1 MNEGK
6 DQSMT
11 VHPYP
16 QKIRQAVA
24 ETVARQI
31 LVMKD
36 WRDLDSQTQHAFLTD
51 ADEILAALWEASR
64 VDTLEQLEKLPRD
77 VALIDRHG
85 RVESDYAGTNNID
98 SGDLPAHIMHWGDQ
112 V

>member
-1 MNEGK
+1 
-6 DQSMT
+6 MT
-11 VHPYP
+11 AHPYP

-36 WRDLDSQTQHAFLTD
+36 WGDLDSQTQHAFLTD

-64 VDTLEQLEKLPRD
+64 V
-77 VALIDRHG
+77 
-85 RVESDYAGTNNID
+85 GTFEIVTIEMC
-98 SGDLPAHIMHWGDQ
+98 AHQ
-112 V
+112 KTK

>member
-1 MNEGK
+1 
-6 DQSMT
+6 MT
-11 VHPYP
+11 AHPYP

-36 WRDLDSQTQHAFLTD
+36 WGDLDSQTQHAFLTD

-64 VDTLEQLEKLPRD
+64 V
-77 VALIDRHG
+77 
-85 RVESDYAGTNNID
+85 GTNNID